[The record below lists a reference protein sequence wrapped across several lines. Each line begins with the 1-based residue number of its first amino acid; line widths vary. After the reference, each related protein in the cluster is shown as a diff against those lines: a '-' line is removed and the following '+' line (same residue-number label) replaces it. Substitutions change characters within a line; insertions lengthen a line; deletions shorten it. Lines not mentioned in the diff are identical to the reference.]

1 MNNANRRT
9 RGFVLV
15 EMMFV
20 IGLLAIVGLI
30 VGQLYFA
37 STQTTQ
43 RVARMQAA
51 ETRFDQAVRQL
62 RRDVWNASGCT
73 LSDPHT
79 LRVER
84 SDGKAIEW
92 TTGQFLRR
100 NSDGAR
106 EAWDEL
112 QTDLHFEVRGPIVV
126 VVQDPAE
133 GEAGGRVALLDE
145 AALLKGG
152 RP

>member
-1 MNNANRRT
+1 MSRART

-20 IGLLAIVGLI
+20 IGLLSVVALI

-37 STQTTQ
+37 SVQTTQ
-43 RVARMQAA
+43 RVAAMQTAQ
-51 ETRFDQAVRQL
+51 TRFDQAVRRL
-62 RRDVWNASGCT
+62 RGDVWGALGCT
-73 LSDPHT
+73 SPDPHT
-79 LRVER
+79 LRIER
-84 SDGKAIEW
+84 PDGKAVEW
-92 TTGQFLRR
+92 SAGQFLRR
-100 NSDGAR
+100 TSGEAR
-106 EAWDEL
+106 QSWEEL
-112 QTDLHFEVRGPIVV
+112 RTDLRFEVRGPVVV

-133 GEAGGRVALLDE
+133 GEAGGGRVALLNE